1 MNAKKYFIAVLLSC
15 LCGGAAFAQ
24 DEATQ
29 AGANETTEN
38 GVEKKMLVPKEGEEF
53 VNHTVE
59 MGETVMLISKKY
71 KVKPQDIYEY
81 NPEAAQGVGASAV
94 LQIPMHRKYKS
105 KKAKAAE
112 AAAAATAENTSNN

>member
-1 MNAKKYFIAVLLSC
+1 MIAKKYFVAVVLSC

-24 DEATQ
+24 EQVTEGEAT
-29 AGANETTEN
+29 ET
-38 GVEKKMLVPKEGEEF
+38 GYQKKMIEPKEGEEF

-81 NPEAAQGVGASAV
+81 NPEAAQGIGASAV
-94 LQIPMHRKYKS
+94 LQIPMHRKFKS

-112 AAAAATAENTSNN
+112 AAAAATTENTSNN